1 MIFPFCLFPGTF
13 TRETVSSSPCFWKR
27 PQVISSYKSIPPLII
42 KRFRNMSVSSPHS
55 QTSVFTLEE
64 KEACSQITVQHL
76 FRKCWVWF
84 PSSDFLTSSPPYSPS
99 LWILTL
105 GTHGISLI
113 YRYEIAQKQ
122 TPQKPG
128 TCLLMCDVG
137 GGGAGSKEFS
147 AELVGYVLVFV
158 A

>member
-1 MIFPFCLFPGTF
+1 
-13 TRETVSSSPCFWKR
+13 
-27 PQVISSYKSIPPLII
+27 
-42 KRFRNMSVSSPHS
+42 MSVSSPHS

-99 LWILTL
+99 LWIRTL

-113 YRYEIAQKQ
+113 YRYKIAQKQ

-158 A
+158 AYARLPGRQVSLLLCSVGGSRAPWKRLWIWKPEFERRLYLLAAWL